1 MSVGIEGSQ
10 FCTNPLTH
18 FPCRWSTWVTSQ
30 LEHPLRNYRLSLTQH
45 HLTCG
50 CPPSFASAQS
60 VVSTDTLHPD
70 HHPLAL
76 PPCFAPLAPDD
87 TYLLC
92 LQPHTLCSI
101 ILCLPPSGLSQRPST
116 LNTVL
121 GECREFLVVTSF
133 G

>member
-1 MSVGIEGSQ
+1 MSVVIEGSQ
-10 FCTNPLTH
+10 FCTNPLPP
-18 FPCRWSTWVTSQ
+18 FPCRCCMWVTSP
-30 LEHPLRNYRLSLTQH
+30 LEHPLRNSGLSLTQV

-50 CPPSFASAQS
+50 CPPCFAPAQP
-60 VVSTDTLHPD
+60 VVSTDTPYPD
-70 HHPLAL
+70 NLSLAL
-76 PPCFAPLAPDD
+76 PPCFAPWTPDD